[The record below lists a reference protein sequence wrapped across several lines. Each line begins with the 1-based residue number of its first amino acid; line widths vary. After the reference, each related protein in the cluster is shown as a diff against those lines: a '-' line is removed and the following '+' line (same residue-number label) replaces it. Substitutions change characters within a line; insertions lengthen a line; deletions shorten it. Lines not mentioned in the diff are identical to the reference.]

1 MLFGAGN
8 AAWQICRIRVLHPSR
23 SCEVQYGVVTV
34 AYREWK
40 KETERVLGA
49 PAVKCVENVGR
60 EGASDGR

>member
-1 MLFGAGN
+1 
-8 AAWQICRIRVLHPSR
+8 
-23 SCEVQYGVVTV
+23 VQYGVVTV